1 MQLSHQCTYTVYTV
15 CAFSVACMFSLL
27 EDGGVATQVN
37 VSMSTCMCICTML
50 YLIVFHLSGLF
61 TYPNKMF
68 VAFDQWGSDNRGFTV
83 LELLHLLL
91 QLCFM
96 LKTGTYK
103 GGRSLMY
110 NEKDYLLLR
119 VCHNFK
125 LLLHLLFHCAEHSHL
140 SL

>member
-1 MQLSHQCTYTVYTV
+1 
-15 CAFSVACMFSLL
+15 
-27 EDGGVATQVN
+27 
-37 VSMSTCMCICTML
+37 MCICTMV
-50 YLIVFHLSGLF
+50 YLIVFHFSELF
-61 TYPNKMF
+61 TYLNKMF

-110 NEKDYLLLR
+110 NEKDYLLLGR
-119 VCHNFK
+119 IDREQIRSRINNNDCRTFRPRRP
-125 LLLHLLFHCAEHSHL
+125 L
-140 SL
+140 STAYRTKETAV